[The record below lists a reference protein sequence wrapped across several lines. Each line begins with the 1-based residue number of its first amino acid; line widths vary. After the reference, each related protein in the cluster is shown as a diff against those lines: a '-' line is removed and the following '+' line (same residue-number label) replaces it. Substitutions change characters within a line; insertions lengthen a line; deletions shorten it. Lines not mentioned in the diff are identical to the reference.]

1 MIKVPGFV
9 ISQLLGR
16 GTYGHVYMGRKS
28 GSSKPVAIKCIMKSK
43 LSNQGRDNLVSEIS
57 ILKALEHPHIVRMLD
72 FTWDASFVYIIM
84 EFCGGGDLGRFLRL
98 KRRLDELLVQRF
110 LQQLALA
117 LQYLKDKNIVHM
129 DLKPQNILLTS
140 TNNPSLKLA
149 DFGFAQCIKETA
161 KRNEVRG
168 TLLYMAPEI
177 FCEGFYH
184 PSCDLWSI
192 GIILYECLFGTT
204 PYGQITIEQ
213 LKEKLVTMNEPIKLP
228 STNEVSK
235 PCAAL
240 LHGLLKRDPSERLN
254 HEQFFSHPFIDLDHA
269 PSAQSLDKAA
279 EYLERA
285 PQLESLGKLCEA
297 YDCYLEGLNHL
308 MAAYNYERLRF
319 KKSQIRKL
327 IKDHLLKT
335 ESLKL
340 ELCLLSHTD
349 MTSSSSPQS
358 EPKTLNSQ
366 AVNLPDPIVPMK
378 CYNVSEQPKNNTD
391 SSKKGLFHHLPNE
404 KDDYQSSLKSK
415 SLPTSETYQLQD
427 SDTSDNFTYFR
438 GDCLSTDS
446 IDKINNCLSSD
457 KSGILNRIKHWFS
470 RQNANIKNP
479 CEFSGNA
486 KRVPTA
492 ILVDVDC
499 VNSTQLPSES
509 LHSTPV
515 LPSSPSPCPNS
526 KNTTEQEEHLT
537 HDHAVNSS
545 TTEPTIKSSVKTA
558 PLNSPNFR
566 NSQLESGPNVD
577 SMDMVDG
584 LTEKFDGS
592 RLLELDSSSN
602 IVVEFLDKFYK
613 LISKH
618 RLQEALT
625 YFQNEFSYCL
635 KEAQNDSNSKSRS
648 ILFKELNLAMDKAE
662 QLKANLNCNSKMMIG
677 ENESSS
683 FQIGEEVLDEDPQEE
698 DQCLLM

>member
-16 GTYGHVYMGRKS
+16 GTYGQVYMGRKS
-28 GSSKPVAIKCIMKSK
+28 GSSKLVAIKCIMKLK
-43 LSNQGRDNLVSEIS
+43 LSNQARDNLVSEIS

-84 EFCGGGDLGRFLRL
+84 EFCGGGDLSRYLRL

-117 LQYLKDKNIVHM
+117 LQYLKSKNIVHM

-140 TNNPSLKLA
+140 INNPSLKLA

-161 KRNEVRG
+161 KKNEVRG

-204 PYGQITIEQ
+204 PYGQITIEK
-213 LKEKLVTMNEPIKLP
+213 LKEKLVAVDEQIKLP
-228 STNEVSK
+228 STNEISK

-240 LHGLLKRDPSERLN
+240 IHGLLKRNPSERLK

-279 EYLERA
+279 EYLKRA
-285 PQLESLGKLCEA
+285 PQLQSLGKLCEA

-308 MAAYNYERLRF
+308 MAAYNYEPSRF
-319 KKSQIRKL
+319 KKSQIRNL
-327 IKDHLLKT
+327 MKDHLLKT

-349 MTSSSSPQS
+349 VTSSSLPQL

-366 AVNLPDPIVPMK
+366 AVNLPDPIVPVK
-378 CYNVSEQPKNNTD
+378 CYDVSRQPKKNAD
-391 SSKKGLFHHLPNE
+391 SSKKGLFHYLP
-404 KDDYQSSLKSK
+404 K
-415 SLPTSETYQLQD
+415 ETYQPQD
-427 SDTSDNFTYFR
+427 SGTSD
-438 GDCLSTDS
+438 SVEQ
-446 IDKINNCLSSD
+446 INVCLSSD
-457 KSGILNRIKHWFS
+457 KAGVLTRIKHWFS
-470 RQNANIKNP
+470 RQNDKTENP
-479 CEFSGNA
+479 YEYSGKA
-486 KRVPTA
+486 KPVPTA
-492 ILVDVDC
+492 ILVEVDHS
-499 VNSTQLPSES
+499 NSTQLPLGS
-509 LHSTPV
+509 LHSPSV
-515 LPSSPSPCPNS
+515 LPSSPSPYPNS
-526 KNTTEQEEHLT
+526 TNTIEQEESL
-537 HDHAVNSS
+537 ALNQSVNSS
-545 TTEPTIKSSVKTA
+545 TIEPAIESSVKT
-558 PLNSPNFR
+558 PLDSSKFR
-566 NSQLESGPNVD
+566 DSYLESGPNVD
-577 SMDMVDG
+577 STDMVDG
-584 LTEKFDGS
+584 LTEKFDRS
-592 RLLELDSSSN
+592 RLLELGTSSN

-613 LISKH
+613 LISRH
-618 RLQEALT
+618 HLQEALI
-625 YFQNEFSYCL
+625 YFQNEFSNCL
-635 KEAQNDSNSKSRS
+635 KEAQNDSNSKNRS

-662 QLKANLNCNSKMMIG
+662 QIKATLNCNSTMMIS

-683 FQIGEEVLDEDPQEE
+683 FQIGEEVLDENPQEE

>member
-16 GTYGHVYMGRKS
+16 GTYGQVYMGRKS
-28 GSSKPVAIKCIMKSK
+28 GSSKLVAIKCIMKLK
-43 LSNQGRDNLVSEIS
+43 LSNQARDNLVSEIS

-84 EFCGGGDLGRFLRL
+84 EFCGGGDLSRFLRL
-98 KRRLDELLVQRF
+98 KKRLDELLVQRF

-117 LQYLKDKNIVHM
+117 LQYLKSKNIVHM

-140 TNNPSLKLA
+140 INNPSLKLA

-161 KRNEVRG
+161 KKNEVRG

-177 FCEGFYH
+177 FCDGFYH

-213 LKEKLVTMNEPIKLP
+213 LKEKLVAMDEQIKLP
-228 STNEVSK
+228 SPNEISK

-240 LHGLLKRDPSERLN
+240 IHGLLRRNPSERLN

-279 EYLERA
+279 EYLKRA

-308 MAAYNYERLRF
+308 MAAYNYEPSRF
-319 KKSQIRKL
+319 KKSQIRNL
-327 IKDHLLKT
+327 MKDHLLKT

-349 MTSSSSPQS
+349 VTSSSSPQL

-366 AVNLPDPIVPMK
+366 AVNLPDPIVPVK
-378 CYNVSEQPKNNTD
+378 CYDVSRQPKKNAD
-391 SSKKGLFHHLPNE
+391 SSKKGLFHYLPKE
-404 KDDYQSSLKSK
+404 KDDHQSSLKSK
-415 SLPTSETYQLQD
+415 SSPTSETYQPQD
-427 SDTSDNFTYFR
+427 SD
-438 GDCLSTDS
+438 
-446 IDKINNCLSSD
+446 KA
-457 KSGILNRIKHWFS
+457 GILTRIKHWFS
-470 RQNANIKNP
+470 RQNDKTENP
-479 CEFSGNA
+479 YEYSGKA
-486 KRVPTA
+486 KPVPTA
-492 ILVDVDC
+492 ILVEVDHSS
-499 VNSTQLPSES
+499 STQLPLES
-509 LHSTPV
+509 LHSPAV

-526 KNTTEQEEHLT
+526 TNTIEQEESL
-537 HDHAVNSS
+537 ALNQSVNSS
-545 TTEPTIKSSVKTA
+545 TIEPAIESSVKTTS
-558 PLNSPNFR
+558 LDSSKFR
-566 NSQLESGPNVD
+566 DSYLESGPNVD
-577 SMDMVDG
+577 STDMVDG
-584 LTEKFDGS
+584 LTEKFDRS
-592 RLLELDSSSN
+592 RLLELGTSSN

-613 LISKH
+613 LISTH
-618 RLQEALT
+618 RLQEALI
-625 YFQNEFSYCL
+625 YFQNEFSNCL
-635 KEAQNDSNSKSRS
+635 KEAQNDSNSKNRS

-662 QLKANLNCNSKMMIG
+662 QIKAKLNCNSTMMIG
-677 ENESSS
+677 ENESS
-683 FQIGEEVLDEDPQEE
+683 FQIGEEVLDENPQEE
-698 DQCLLM
+698 DHCLLM

>member
-1 MIKVPGFV
+1 MDKYTWEESPV
-9 ISQLLGR
+9 QL
-16 GTYGHVYMGRKS
+16 
-28 GSSKPVAIKCIMKSK
+28 K
-43 LSNQGRDNLVSEIS
+43 LSNQARDNLVSEIS

-84 EFCGGGDLGRFLRL
+84 EFCGGGDLSRYLRL

-117 LQYLKDKNIVHM
+117 LQYLKSKNIVHM

-140 TNNPSLKLA
+140 INNPSLKLA

-161 KRNEVRG
+161 KKNEVRG

-204 PYGQITIEQ
+204 PYGQITIEK
-213 LKEKLVTMNEPIKLP
+213 LKEKLVAVDEQIKLP
-228 STNEVSK
+228 STNEISK

-240 LHGLLKRDPSERLN
+240 IHGLLKRNPSERLK

-279 EYLERA
+279 EYLKRA
-285 PQLESLGKLCEA
+285 PQLQSLGKLCEA

-308 MAAYNYERLRF
+308 MAAYNYEPSRF
-319 KKSQIRKL
+319 KKSQIRNL
-327 IKDHLLKT
+327 MKDHLLKT

-349 MTSSSSPQS
+349 VTSSSLPQL

-366 AVNLPDPIVPMK
+366 AVNLPDPIVPVK
-378 CYNVSEQPKNNTD
+378 CYDVSRQPKKNAD
-391 SSKKGLFHHLPNE
+391 SSKKGLFHYLP
-404 KDDYQSSLKSK
+404 K
-415 SLPTSETYQLQD
+415 ETYQPQD
-427 SDTSDNFTYFR
+427 SGTSD
-438 GDCLSTDS
+438 SVEQ
-446 IDKINNCLSSD
+446 INVCLSSD
-457 KSGILNRIKHWFS
+457 KAGVLTRIKHWFS
-470 RQNANIKNP
+470 RQNDKTENP
-479 CEFSGNA
+479 YEYSGKA
-486 KRVPTA
+486 
-492 ILVDVDC
+492 
-499 VNSTQLPSES
+499 ST
-509 LHSTPV
+509 
-515 LPSSPSPCPNS
+515 
-526 KNTTEQEEHLT
+526 
-537 HDHAVNSS
+537 
-545 TTEPTIKSSVKTA
+545 
-558 PLNSPNFR
+558 
-566 NSQLESGPNVD
+566 
-577 SMDMVDG
+577 
-584 LTEKFDGS
+584 
-592 RLLELDSSSN
+592 SSN

-613 LISKH
+613 LISRH
-618 RLQEALT
+618 HLQEALI
-625 YFQNEFSYCL
+625 YFQNEFSNCL
-635 KEAQNDSNSKSRS
+635 KEAQNDSNSKNRS

-662 QLKANLNCNSKMMIG
+662 QIKATLNCNSTMMIS

-683 FQIGEEVLDEDPQEE
+683 FQIGEEVLDENPQEE

>member
-16 GTYGHVYMGRKS
+16 GTYGQVYMGRKS
-28 GSSKPVAIKCIMKSK
+28 GSSKLVAIKCIMKLK
-43 LSNQGRDNLVSEIS
+43 LSNQARDNLVSEIS

-84 EFCGGGDLGRFLRL
+84 EFCGGGDLSRFLRL
-98 KRRLDELLVQRF
+98 KKRLDELLVQRF

-117 LQYLKDKNIVHM
+117 LQYLKSKNIVHM

-140 TNNPSLKLA
+140 INNPSLKLA

-161 KRNEVRG
+161 KKNEVRG

-177 FCEGFYH
+177 FCDGFYH

-213 LKEKLVTMNEPIKLP
+213 LKEKLVAMDEQIKLP
-228 STNEVSK
+228 SPNEISK

-240 LHGLLKRDPSERLN
+240 IHGLLRRNPSERLN

-279 EYLERA
+279 EYLKRA

-308 MAAYNYERLRF
+308 MAAYNYEPSRF
-319 KKSQIRKL
+319 KKSQIRNL
-327 IKDHLLKT
+327 MKDHLLKT

-349 MTSSSSPQS
+349 VTSSSSPQL

-366 AVNLPDPIVPMK
+366 AVNLPDPIVPVK
-378 CYNVSEQPKNNTD
+378 CYDVSRQPKKNAD
-391 SSKKGLFHHLPNE
+391 SSKKGLFHYLPKE
-404 KDDYQSSLKSK
+404 KDDHQSSLKSK
-415 SLPTSETYQLQD
+415 SSPTSETYQPQD
-427 SDTSDNFTYFR
+427 SD
-438 GDCLSTDS
+438 
-446 IDKINNCLSSD
+446 KA
-457 KSGILNRIKHWFS
+457 GILTRIKHWFS
-470 RQNANIKNP
+470 RQNDKTENP
-479 CEFSGNA
+479 YEYSGKA
-486 KRVPTA
+486 
-492 ILVDVDC
+492 
-499 VNSTQLPSES
+499 ST
-509 LHSTPV
+509 
-515 LPSSPSPCPNS
+515 
-526 KNTTEQEEHLT
+526 
-537 HDHAVNSS
+537 
-545 TTEPTIKSSVKTA
+545 
-558 PLNSPNFR
+558 
-566 NSQLESGPNVD
+566 
-577 SMDMVDG
+577 
-584 LTEKFDGS
+584 
-592 RLLELDSSSN
+592 SSN

-613 LISKH
+613 LISTH
-618 RLQEALT
+618 RLQEALI
-625 YFQNEFSYCL
+625 YFQNEFSNCL
-635 KEAQNDSNSKSRS
+635 KEAQNDSNSKNRS

-662 QLKANLNCNSKMMIG
+662 QIKAKLNCNSTMMIG
-677 ENESSS
+677 ENESS
-683 FQIGEEVLDEDPQEE
+683 FQIGEEVLDENPQEE
-698 DQCLLM
+698 DHCLLM

>member
-16 GTYGHVYMGRKS
+16 GTYGQVYMGRKS
-28 GSSKPVAIKCIMKSK
+28 GSSKLVAIKCIMKLK
-43 LSNQGRDNLVSEIS
+43 LSNQARDNLVSEIS

-84 EFCGGGDLGRFLRL
+84 EFCGGGDLSRFLRL

-117 LQYLKDKNIVHM
+117 LQYLKSKNIVHM

-140 TNNPSLKLA
+140 INNPSLKLA

-161 KRNEVRG
+161 KKNEVRG

-204 PYGQITIEQ
+204 PYGQITIEK
-213 LKEKLVTMNEPIKLP
+213 LKEKLVAMDEEIKLP
-228 STNEVSK
+228 STNEISK

-240 LHGLLKRDPSERLN
+240 IHGLLKRNPSERLN

-279 EYLERA
+279 EYLKRA

-308 MAAYNYERLRF
+308 MAAYNYEPSRF
-319 KKSQIRKL
+319 KKSQIRIL
-327 IKDHLLKT
+327 MKDHLLKT

-340 ELCLLSHTD
+340 ELCRLSHTD
-349 MTSSSSPQS
+349 VTSSSSPQL

-366 AVNLPDPIVPMK
+366 AVNLPDPIVPVK
-378 CYNVSEQPKNNTD
+378 CYDVSRQPKKNAD
-391 SSKKGLFHHLPNE
+391 SSKKGLFHYLPKE
-404 KDDYQSSLKSK
+404 KDDHQSSLKSK
-415 SLPTSETYQLQD
+415 SSPTSETYQPQD
-427 SDTSDNFTYFR
+427 S
-438 GDCLSTDS
+438 DCLSTDS
-446 IDKINNCLSSD
+446 VEQINVCLSSD
-457 KSGILNRIKHWFS
+457 KAGILTRIKHWFS
-470 RQNANIKNP
+470 RQNDKTENP
-479 CEFSGNA
+479 YEYSGKA
-486 KRVPTA
+486 KPVPTA
-492 ILVDVDC
+492 ILVEVDHS
-499 VNSTQLPSES
+499 NSTQLPLGS
-509 LHSTPV
+509 LHSPPV

-526 KNTTEQEEHLT
+526 TNTIEQEESL
-537 HDHAVNSS
+537 ALNQSVNSS
-545 TTEPTIKSSVKTA
+545 TIEPAIESSVKTTS
-558 PLNSPNFR
+558 LDSSKFR
-566 NSQLESGPNVD
+566 DSYLESEPNVD
-577 SMDMVDG
+577 STDMVDG
-584 LTEKFDGS
+584 LTEKFYRS
-592 RLLELDSSSN
+592 RLLELGTSSN

-618 RLQEALT
+618 HLQEALI
-625 YFQNEFSYCL
+625 YFQNEFSNCL
-635 KEAQNDSNSKSRS
+635 KEAQNDPNSKNRS

-662 QLKANLNCNSKMMIG
+662 QIKAQLYCNSTMMIG
-677 ENESSS
+677 ENESPS
-683 FQIGEEVLDEDPQEE
+683 FQIGEEVLDENPQEE

>member
-16 GTYGHVYMGRKS
+16 GTYGQVYMGRKS
-28 GSSKPVAIKCIMKSK
+28 GSSKLVAIKCIMKLK
-43 LSNQGRDNLVSEIS
+43 LSNQARDNLVSEIS

-84 EFCGGGDLGRFLRL
+84 EFCGGGDLSRYLRL

-117 LQYLKDKNIVHM
+117 LQYLKSKNIVHM

-140 TNNPSLKLA
+140 INNPSLKLA

-161 KRNEVRG
+161 KKNEVRG

-204 PYGQITIEQ
+204 PYGQITIEK
-213 LKEKLVTMNEPIKLP
+213 LKEKLVAVDEQIKLP
-228 STNEVSK
+228 STNEISK

-240 LHGLLKRDPSERLN
+240 IHGLLKRNPSERLK

-279 EYLERA
+279 EYLKRA
-285 PQLESLGKLCEA
+285 PQLQSLGKLCEA

-308 MAAYNYERLRF
+308 MAAYNYEPSRF
-319 KKSQIRKL
+319 KKSQIRNL
-327 IKDHLLKT
+327 MKDHLLKT

-349 MTSSSSPQS
+349 VTSSSLPQL

-366 AVNLPDPIVPMK
+366 AVNLPDPIVPVK
-378 CYNVSEQPKNNTD
+378 CYDVSRQPKKNAD
-391 SSKKGLFHHLPNE
+391 SSKKGLFHYLP
-404 KDDYQSSLKSK
+404 K
-415 SLPTSETYQLQD
+415 ETYQPQD
-427 SDTSDNFTYFR
+427 SGTSD
-438 GDCLSTDS
+438 SVEQ
-446 IDKINNCLSSD
+446 INVCLSSD
-457 KSGILNRIKHWFS
+457 KAGVLTRIKHWFS
-470 RQNANIKNP
+470 RQNDKTENP
-479 CEFSGNA
+479 YEYSGKA
-486 KRVPTA
+486 
-492 ILVDVDC
+492 
-499 VNSTQLPSES
+499 ST
-509 LHSTPV
+509 
-515 LPSSPSPCPNS
+515 
-526 KNTTEQEEHLT
+526 
-537 HDHAVNSS
+537 
-545 TTEPTIKSSVKTA
+545 
-558 PLNSPNFR
+558 
-566 NSQLESGPNVD
+566 
-577 SMDMVDG
+577 
-584 LTEKFDGS
+584 
-592 RLLELDSSSN
+592 SSN

-613 LISKH
+613 LISRH
-618 RLQEALT
+618 HLQEALI
-625 YFQNEFSYCL
+625 YFQNEFSNCL
-635 KEAQNDSNSKSRS
+635 KEAQNDSNSKNRS

-662 QLKANLNCNSKMMIG
+662 QIKATLNCNSTMMIS

-683 FQIGEEVLDEDPQEE
+683 FQIGEEVLDENPQEE

>member
-1 MIKVPGFV
+1 MDKYTWEESPV
-9 ISQLLGR
+9 QL
-16 GTYGHVYMGRKS
+16 
-28 GSSKPVAIKCIMKSK
+28 K
-43 LSNQGRDNLVSEIS
+43 LSNQARDNLVSEIS

-84 EFCGGGDLGRFLRL
+84 EFCGGGDLSRYLRL

-117 LQYLKDKNIVHM
+117 LQYLKSKNIVHM

-140 TNNPSLKLA
+140 INNPSLKLA

-161 KRNEVRG
+161 KKNEVRG

-204 PYGQITIEQ
+204 PYGQITIEK
-213 LKEKLVTMNEPIKLP
+213 LKEKLVAVDEQIKLP
-228 STNEVSK
+228 STNEISK

-240 LHGLLKRDPSERLN
+240 IHGLLKRNPSERLK

-279 EYLERA
+279 EYLKRA
-285 PQLESLGKLCEA
+285 PQLQSLGKLCEA

-308 MAAYNYERLRF
+308 MAAYNYEPSRF
-319 KKSQIRKL
+319 KKSQIRNL
-327 IKDHLLKT
+327 MKDHLLKT

-349 MTSSSSPQS
+349 VTSSSLPQL

-366 AVNLPDPIVPMK
+366 AVNLPDPIVPVK
-378 CYNVSEQPKNNTD
+378 CYDVSRQPKKNAD
-391 SSKKGLFHHLPNE
+391 SSKKGLFHYLP
-404 KDDYQSSLKSK
+404 K
-415 SLPTSETYQLQD
+415 ETYQPQD
-427 SDTSDNFTYFR
+427 SGTSGNFTYFR

-446 IDKINNCLSSD
+446 VEQINVCLSSD
-457 KSGILNRIKHWFS
+457 KAGVLTRIKHWFS
-470 RQNANIKNP
+470 RQNDKTENP
-479 CEFSGNA
+479 YEYSGKA
-486 KRVPTA
+486 
-492 ILVDVDC
+492 
-499 VNSTQLPSES
+499 ST
-509 LHSTPV
+509 
-515 LPSSPSPCPNS
+515 
-526 KNTTEQEEHLT
+526 
-537 HDHAVNSS
+537 
-545 TTEPTIKSSVKTA
+545 
-558 PLNSPNFR
+558 
-566 NSQLESGPNVD
+566 
-577 SMDMVDG
+577 
-584 LTEKFDGS
+584 
-592 RLLELDSSSN
+592 SSN

-613 LISKH
+613 LISRH
-618 RLQEALT
+618 HLQEALI
-625 YFQNEFSYCL
+625 YFQNEFSNCL
-635 KEAQNDSNSKSRS
+635 KEAQNDSNSKNRS

-662 QLKANLNCNSKMMIG
+662 QIKATLNCNSTMMIS

-683 FQIGEEVLDEDPQEE
+683 FQIGEEVLDENPQEE

>member
-16 GTYGHVYMGRKS
+16 GTYGQVYMGRKS
-28 GSSKPVAIKCIMKSK
+28 GSSKLVAIKCIMKLK
-43 LSNQGRDNLVSEIS
+43 LSNQARDNLVSEIS

-84 EFCGGGDLGRFLRL
+84 EFCGGGDLSRFLRL

-117 LQYLKDKNIVHM
+117 LQYLKSKNIVHM

-140 TNNPSLKLA
+140 INNPSLKLA

-161 KRNEVRG
+161 KKNEVRG

-204 PYGQITIEQ
+204 PYGQITIEK
-213 LKEKLVTMNEPIKLP
+213 LKEKLVAMDEEIKLP
-228 STNEVSK
+228 STNEISK

-240 LHGLLKRDPSERLN
+240 IHGLLKRNPSERLN

-279 EYLERA
+279 EYLKRA

-308 MAAYNYERLRF
+308 MAAYNYEPSRF
-319 KKSQIRKL
+319 KKSQIRIL
-327 IKDHLLKT
+327 MKDHLLKT

-340 ELCLLSHTD
+340 ELCRLSHTD
-349 MTSSSSPQS
+349 VTSSSSPQL

-366 AVNLPDPIVPMK
+366 AVNLPDPIVPVK
-378 CYNVSEQPKNNTD
+378 CYDVSRQPKKNAD
-391 SSKKGLFHHLPNE
+391 SSKKGLFHYLPKE
-404 KDDYQSSLKSK
+404 KDDHQSSLKSK
-415 SLPTSETYQLQD
+415 SSPTSETYQPQD
-427 SDTSDNFTYFR
+427 S
-438 GDCLSTDS
+438 DCLSTDS
-446 IDKINNCLSSD
+446 VEQINVCLSSD
-457 KSGILNRIKHWFS
+457 KAGILTRIKHWFS
-470 RQNANIKNP
+470 RQNDKTENP
-479 CEFSGNA
+479 YEYSGKA
-486 KRVPTA
+486 
-492 ILVDVDC
+492 
-499 VNSTQLPSES
+499 ST
-509 LHSTPV
+509 
-515 LPSSPSPCPNS
+515 
-526 KNTTEQEEHLT
+526 
-537 HDHAVNSS
+537 
-545 TTEPTIKSSVKTA
+545 
-558 PLNSPNFR
+558 
-566 NSQLESGPNVD
+566 
-577 SMDMVDG
+577 
-584 LTEKFDGS
+584 
-592 RLLELDSSSN
+592 SSN

-618 RLQEALT
+618 HLQEALI
-625 YFQNEFSYCL
+625 YFQNEFSNCL
-635 KEAQNDSNSKSRS
+635 KEAQNDPNSKNRS

-662 QLKANLNCNSKMMIG
+662 QIKAQLYCNSTMMIG
-677 ENESSS
+677 ENESPS
-683 FQIGEEVLDEDPQEE
+683 FQIGEEVLDENPQEE